1 MDLRFLYNMEKKPNI
16 GVVAGAFPILHPG
29 YVRLFE
35 EALDNCGQLIVLLH
49 EDPTIE
55 RPEKVK
61 PILTAVERKEVLN
74 LFLPYNSVII
84 TYNIEQQLSFLL
96 RSIDPDVRFLG
107 DDYQGKSYTGD
118 DLGIPVHWIK
128 RNHGWSSTKFIKEIA
143 ESINGKV

>member
-1 MDLRFLYNMEKKPNI
+1 MEKKPNI
-16 GVVAGAFPILHPG
+16 GVIAGAFPIIHPG

-35 EALDNCGQLIVLLH
+35 EALNNCDQLIVLLH
-49 EDPTIE
+49 VDPTIE
-55 RPEKVK
+55 RPKKVK
-61 PILTAVERKEVLN
+61 PILTASERKEVLN

-128 RNHGWSSTKFIKEIA
+128 RNHDWSSTKFIKAIA
-143 ESINGKV
+143 DSINGKV